1 MNKFFRLVLL
11 FALLLTTAV
20 LTATEPVLRSETIA
34 AVHIDAAKIFNFYAA
49 QAKEMV
55 KPENADK
62 LAELEK
68 QFKGFARL
76 DTNISDF
83 FKKID
88 DFAGKELFLPDG
100 QLSFSIDSSLRP
112 NLSFKAK
119 VKPLAFLE
127 FVESFTGRITPH
139 PTKREQNLV
148 EFVLP
153 TPGHQI
159 LLSIR
164 PEGLFMQTEN
174 APAESDPQSSGKWAD
189 FLSRIA
195 DKNTLIAAEIDLN
208 GIKHMVAGKTAN
220 TQHGVCFTNLRML
233 TAAIEMHSMDKE
245 ATIKTLDQKQLI
257 GEHYL
262 NSELICPNQGNYSLL
277 PDGEVSCSSHGTI
290 KQPATL
296 NSDKVSEA
304 EVPAPYR
311 PFENFRLLIKNDQ
324 AAAELALNDKNLA
337 EQWSAIGKQ
346 QLLAIKNMAQNQMGQ
361 LPESERQKGMKMLD
375 AIKISHEE
383 NKLRVAVEGLDEK
396 TMLSGMTGIVG
407 AAAAIALPGIEKARN
422 LAQQNACR
430 ANCRLLMTAIE
441 MYELDTS
448 KAMQTLDSKAL
459 EDGKYIKKQPVCPE
473 DGTYRLERDS
483 SGISVKCSVHGF

>member
-1 MNKFFRLVLL
+1 VKKFARLVLL
-11 FALLLTTAV
+11 FALLLSTAV
-20 LTATEPVLRSETIA
+20 LTATEPVLRTETIA
-34 AVHIDAAKIFNFYAA
+34 AVHIDAAKIFNFYAL

-68 QFKGFARL
+68 QFKGFARI
-76 DTNISDF
+76 DTKLSDF

-119 VKPLAFLE
+119 IKPLAFLE
-127 FVESFTGRITPH
+127 FVESFTGTITPH
-139 PTKREQNLV
+139 PTKRGQELV
-148 EFVLP
+148 EFTLP
-153 TPGHQI
+153 APGQQI

-174 APAESDPQSSGKWAD
+174 APAESDAPGRDKWAD
-189 FLSRIA
+189 FLSKIT
-195 DKNTLIAAEIDLN
+195 DQNTLIAAEVDLN
-208 GIKHMVAGKTAN
+208 GIKRMVAGKTAN

-233 TAAIEMHSMDKE
+233 TAAIEMYTMDKE
-245 ATIKTLDQKQLI
+245 TPVKILDQKQLI
-257 GEHYL
+257 ADHYL
-262 NSELICPNQGNYSLL
+262 NSELTCPNQGVYSLL

-290 KQPATL
+290 RQPSNTG
-296 NSDKVSEA
+296 SDKTTEA
-304 EVPAPYR
+304 EIPAPYK

-324 AAAELALNDKNLA
+324 ATAELALNDKNLA

-346 QLLAIKNMAQNQMGQ
+346 QLLAIKNMAQSQMGQ

-407 AAAAIALPGIEKARN
+407 AAAAIALPGIEKARG
-422 LAQQNACR
+422 LAQKNACR
-430 ANCRLLMTAIE
+430 ANCRMLMGAIE

-448 KAMQTLDSKAL
+448 KTMQTLDSKTL
-459 EDGKYIKKQPVCPE
+459 EDGKYIKKQPACPE
-473 DGTYRLERDS
+473 GGVYHLERDK

>member
-1 MNKFFRLVLL
+1 MKKFARLVLL
-11 FALLLTTAV
+11 FALLLSTAV
-20 LTATEPVLRSETIA
+20 LTATEPVLRTETIA
-34 AVHIDAAKIFNFYAA
+34 AVHIDAAKIFNFYAL

-62 LAELEK
+62 LAELEE
-68 QFKGFARL
+68 QFKGFARI
-76 DTNISDF
+76 DTKLSDF

-119 VKPLAFLE
+119 IKPLAFLE
-127 FVESFTGRITPH
+127 FVESFTGTITPH
-139 PTKREQNLV
+139 PTKRGQELV
-148 EFVLP
+148 EFTLP
-153 TPGHQI
+153 APGQQI

-174 APAESDPQSSGKWAD
+174 APAESDAPGRDKWAD
-189 FLSRIA
+189 FLSKIT
-195 DKNTLIAAEIDLN
+195 DQNTLIAAEVDMN
-208 GIKHMVAGKTAN
+208 GIKRMVAGKTAN

-233 TAAIEMHSMDKE
+233 TAAIEMYTMDKE
-245 ATIKTLDQKQLI
+245 TPVKNLDQKQLI
-257 GEHYL
+257 ADHYL
-262 NSELICPNQGNYSLL
+262 NAELACPNQGGYSLL
-277 PDGEVSCSSHGTI
+277 PDGEVSCAVHGTI
-290 KQPATL
+290 RQPSHTG
-296 NSDKVSEA
+296 SDKVSEA
-304 EVPAPYR
+304 EIPAPYK
-311 PFENFRLLIKNDQ
+311 PFENLRLLIKNDQ
-324 AAAELALNDKNLA
+324 ATAELALNDKNLA

-346 QLLAIKNMAQNQMGQ
+346 QLLSIKTMAQNQMGQ

-375 AIKISHEE
+375 AIKISHDE

-407 AAAAIALPGIEKARN
+407 AAAAIALPGIENARK
-422 LAQQNACR
+422 LSQKNACR
-430 ANCRLLMTAIE
+430 ANCRVMMGAIE

-448 KAMQTLDSKAL
+448 KTMQTLDGKAL

-473 DGTYRLERDS
+473 GGVYSLERDS
-483 SGISVKCSVHGF
+483 GSISVKCSVHGF

>member
-1 MNKFFRLVLL
+1 MNKFSRLVLL

-34 AVHIDAAKIFNFYAA
+34 AVHIDAARIFNFYAS

-68 QFKGFARL
+68 QFKGFARI
-76 DTNISDF
+76 DTKLSDF

-100 QLSFSIDSSLRP
+100 QLSFSIDGSLRP
-112 NLSFKAK
+112 NLAFKAK

-127 FVESFTGRITPH
+127 FVESFTGKITPH

-153 TPGHQI
+153 TPDFQI

-174 APAESDPQSSGKWAD
+174 APAESDQQGREKWAD

-195 DKNTLIAAEIDLN
+195 DQKTLVAAEIDLN
-208 GIKHMVAGKTAN
+208 GIKRIAAGKTAN

-245 ATIKTLDQKQLI
+245 TPIKTLDQKQLI
-257 GEHYL
+257 SEHYL
-262 NSELICPNQGNYSLL
+262 NSELVCPNQGVYSLL
-277 PDGEVSCSSHGTI
+277 PDGEVSCAFHGTI
-290 KQPATL
+290 KQPAHTS
-296 NSDKVSEA
+296 SDKVSEA
-304 EVPAPYR
+304 EVPAPYK

-324 AAAELALNDKNLA
+324 ATAELALNDKNLA

-361 LPESERQKGMKMLD
+361 LPEAERQKGMRMLD

-407 AAAAIALPGIEKARN
+407 AAAAIALPGIEKTRN
-422 LAQQNACR
+422 LHRKNACHS
-430 ANCRLLMTAIE
+430 NCRVLMGAIE

-448 KAMQTLDSKAL
+448 KTMQTLDSKAL
-459 EDGKYIKKQPVCPE
+459 EDGKYIKKQPICPE
-473 DGTYRLERDS
+473 GGTYRLERDGS
-483 SGISVKCSVHGF
+483 SISVKCSVHGF